1 MVNLAQNGIV
11 KKKFIY
17 PQRDCSLYT
26 CTIYKCWADVGI
38 HERSVGNLVNG
49 ITNYDIFSR
58 FMVGSDKFADA
69 NCRKCTYLPICN
81 GGCNL
86 SRVRSLERKVPYNNC
101 SIDSEGLTKYL
112 ETFLEMR

>member
-1 MVNLAQNGIV
+1 MKGCNLG
-11 KKKFIY
+11 K
-17 PQRDCSLYT
+17 
-26 CTIYKCWADVGI
+26 
-38 HERSVGNLVNG
+38 VNG
-49 ITNYDIFSR
+49 EIIN
-58 FMVGSDKFADA
+58 KH
-69 NCRKCTYLPICN
+69 